1 MKKTALGQ
9 RLGFTTSAFEW
20 AGLPKILSVAKLA
33 LCFRCVLEETMSA
46 LIEYFD
52 LQSDQKKKQ
61 KELNE
66 LTLKSFDDGK
76 SPPATPATPSFA
88 PVIPQYVALVLGILA
103 DPFIKSYI
111 ATKSFSMDLG
121 AVGPLLAFSIIM
133 GIMILPGV
141 YKNSFAPDKPILI
154 QLAAIFTAGVG
165 WQTLFEAAAKSAGAA

>member
-1 MKKTALGQ
+1 
-9 RLGFTTSAFEW
+9 
-20 AGLPKILSVAKLA
+20 
-33 LCFRCVLEETMSA
+33 MSA

-76 SPPATPATPSFA
+76 SPPATPSFA

-133 GIMILPGV
+133 GILILPGV
-141 YKNSFAPDKPILI
+141 YKNSFAPDKPILV